1 MEAEFWA
8 HKWQAN
14 QIGFHGDA
22 PHPQLIQHWD
32 SLRLDRQARV
42 FVPLCGKSLDLLW
55 LRQRGHTIVGVELS
69 QIAVEAF
76 FDEHQI
82 KPKRETSGPFER
94 YCAEGYEILC
104 GDYFASSREFLGPFD
119 AIYDRAA
126 LIALPPTMRER
137 YATVLTTLAPAR
149 TQMLLITVQYAADR
163 ITPPPF
169 NIEDAEIVTHYG
181 KDWDLVRCADA
192 PTTVKDQPGAETIF
206 RLVRR

>member
-1 MEAEFWA
+1 MEAEFWVQ
-8 HKWQAN
+8 KWQAN

-32 SLRLDRQARV
+32 ALRLARAARV

-55 LRQRGHTIVGVELS
+55 LRQRGHGIVGVELS

-82 KPKRETSGPFER
+82 KPQRETCGPFER
-94 YCAEGYEILC
+94 YRAEGFEILC
-104 GDYFASSREFLGPFD
+104 GDYFALSSEFVGHFD

-137 YATVLTTLAPAR
+137 YAAVLTALAPPR
-149 TQMLLITVQYAADR
+149 TQMLLITVQYSTDR
-163 ITPPPF
+163 ISPPPF
-169 NIEDAEIVTHYG
+169 NVEDAEIVTYYR
-181 KDWDLVRCADA
+181 KDWDVVRIGDA
-192 PTTVKDQPGAETIF
+192 PAMVKDQPGTETVF
-206 RLVRR
+206 KLVRR